1 MFNEI
6 LTGKASLE
14 NKPKEDPYREPSVPD
29 VSIACD
35 QCRKPFT
42 KKATSPATK
51 CVQCHMD
58 NAAMENAQM
67 NMYATPVKDDSG
79 MAVLKVFGYI
89 GLVILLV
96 WIKWQIRYG

>member
-6 LTGKASLE
+6 LMGKASLE
-14 NKPKEDPYREPSVPD
+14 NKPKDPYREPEVPD

-42 KKATSPATK
+42 KKATSPAVK

-58 NAAMENAQM
+58 NAALEAAQH
-67 NMYATPVKDDSG
+67 NVYAPIGDDAG
-79 MAVLKVFGYI
+79 TRVMKVFLWI
-89 GLVILLV
+89 GVVIVLAV
-96 WIKWQIRYG
+96 IKWQIRYG